1 MNITNMTLHIVLSG
15 KQFFT
20 KWTFGWLRLF
30 MNVFNMLIHF
40 KLGIKCFSTLG
51 TLIASNIF
59 PLFLELRFCR
69 SNQLFILKEEENPRV
84 DHPPKNIFWS
94 RQSACHKAL
103 QDPLNNK
110 KSELCYIWP
119 NKGALGSKTVIPT
132 PMKNCDWVIFQV
144 FLLNKLKMLENCL

>member
-69 SNQLFILKEEENPRV
+69 SDQFFILKEEENPRV

-94 RQSACHKAL
+94 KQSACHKAL
-103 QDPLNNK
+103 QDPHNNK

-119 NKGALGSKTVIPT
+119 NKGALGSKTVILT
-132 PMKNCDWVIFQV
+132 PQKNCDPSHSLGH
-144 FLLNKLKMLENCL
+144 FLGFSFE